1 MLMRRRGFT
10 LIELMI
16 VIAIL
21 GIGAGLAMPSY
32 QDRVIRAQVAEGLA
46 LADMAQQAIAA
57 QYARSGTLARD
68 NAAAGLP
75 PADRIVGNYVAALVV
90 EEGAVQISF
99 GQLSNRNLAGKTLT
113 LRPATVPGYAQVPIA
128 WVCGLASVP
137 PKMRAAGNNRT
148 NLPAPHLPVDC
159 RPSPSA

>member
-1 MLMRRRGFT
+1 MNVLHRGFT

-21 GIGAGLAMPSY
+21 GIAAGLAMPSY

-46 LADMAQQAIAA
+46 LATMAQQAVAA
-57 QYARSGTLARD
+57 QYARNGTLPRD
-68 NAAAGLP
+68 NAAAALP
-75 PADRIVGNYVAALVV
+75 PADRIVGNYVEAVAV
-90 EEGAVQISF
+90 EAGAVQVRF

-113 LRPATVPGYAQVPIA
+113 LRPAVVPGYPQVPIA

-137 PKMRAAGNNRT
+137 PKMRAEGSSRT
-148 NLPAPHLPVDC
+148 DLPAPHLPVDC
-159 RPSPSA
+159 RPSPGA

>member
-1 MLMRRRGFT
+1 MHNTQRGFT

-16 VIAIL
+16 VIAII

-46 LADMAQQAIAA
+46 LADMARQAVTA
-57 QYARSGTLARD
+57 QHLRSGTLPRD

-75 PADRIVGNYVAALVV
+75 PADRIIGNYVSGLAV
-90 EEGAVQISF
+90 EGGAVQISF
-99 GQLSNRNLAGKTLT
+99 GQLSNRNLAGKVLT
-113 LRPATVPGYAQVPIA
+113 LRPATVPGYSQVPIA

-137 PKMRAAGNNRT
+137 PNMRAQGTNRT
-148 NLPAPHLPVDC
+148 TLPAPHLPVDC
-159 RPSPSA
+159 RSAPAS